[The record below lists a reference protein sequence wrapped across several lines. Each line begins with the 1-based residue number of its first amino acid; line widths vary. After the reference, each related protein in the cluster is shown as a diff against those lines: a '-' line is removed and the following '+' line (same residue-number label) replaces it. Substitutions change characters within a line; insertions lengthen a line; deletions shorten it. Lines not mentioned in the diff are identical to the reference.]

1 MVNKDSSLDISNKT
15 AAIEFDTITRNEA
28 SEKDLI
34 LLDNLIQEV
43 NSYGY
48 SIQYFFQLQAFSIK
62 DRCLLPVIEKYI
74 EEFEDPDFSILLLG
88 YLGVPKLYEATEFL
102 IKIFSQPNRMRYPH
116 SPMTTRQA
124 AASSLFR
131 IKDKRFQKQY
141 RNLIIAP
148 DTHTDSRLLIE
159 LLGFFENE
167 ENYSFLY
174 NLLNDPFDPIRA
186 SAIRAL
192 SKHKQHREQLLPI
205 LTKLSTTPCE
215 PIVKESIRYALRSL
229 NK

>member
-1 MVNKDSSLDISNKT
+1 MVNKDSSIDISNKT
-15 AAIEFDTITRNEA
+15 AAIEFDTITRNKA
-28 SEKDLI
+28 SKKDLI

-88 YLGVPKLYEATEFL
+88 YLGVPKLYEATTFL
-102 IKIFSQPNRMRYPH
+102 IKIFSQPNRKCNPQSCM
-116 SPMTTRQA
+116 STRQA
-124 AASSLFR
+124 SSSSLSR
-131 IKDKRFQKQY
+131 IKDERFQKQY
-141 RNLIIAP
+141 RDLIVAP
-148 DTHTDSRLLIE
+148 DTHTDAHFLIE

-167 ENYSFLY
+167 ENFSLLYS
-174 NLLNDPFDPIRA
+174 LLTDPDYSIRA
-186 SAIRAL
+186 FSIRAL
-192 SKHKQHREQLLPI
+192 GKYKQHREQLLPI
-205 LTKLSTTPCE
+205 LTKLSTAPCE

-229 NK
+229 TK